1 MELKQDNLNSFANIK
16 ILHFRYFFVLI
27 FCVSQVLLSQ
37 EVIRK
42 GAHELQK
49 EEFGKLENI
58 QKESNTNKNEIIS
71 LNQGQVSTLNK
82 IVFGFLPYWEQS
94 NNAHSN
100 IQYNLLSHLAC
111 FDFLVQLD
119 ASIDTPPG
127 WPWVTE
133 INAAHAAGTKVIMT
147 VVNFGGTD
155 TADAVAWELFTN
167 TTKRDAFFANVK
179 SRIQTDNLDGV
190 NIDFEGLSSTHRGAE
205 LNAFMADLTSY
216 IHAELPSKEVS
227 FDGPAVNWG
236 GWLIDGLVSSVD
248 YLIVMAYDYIGAND
262 GFSGPVSPLIHH
274 TSTKRF
280 VTRTIETG
288 TYAVPT
294 ANNPEKLILAVPYYG
309 QHWKTTSNVSES
321 ATTTYM
327 GSTRFKNTI
336 TEADTYGGFIWN
348 TDFEYPWYTWN
359 DGTNWH
365 QVWTDNEVSISK
377 KFDLAIADNLGGV
390 GVWALNYDGNRPEL
404 WDLINTKFG
413 ATASLSDDYIKDN
426 TKVYPNPTKG
436 VIILANSD
444 NLKKSK
450 VELFNFLGQSIM
462 NINPKSE
469 SVNISH
475 LDNGMYFLNIENN
488 EGKKRTFKILKS
500 N

>member
-1 MELKQDNLNSFANIK
+1 MELKQGNFISLINIK
-16 ILHFRYFFVLI
+16 ILHFKALFMLSFF
-27 FCVSQVLLSQ
+27 VSQVLVSQ

-49 EEFGKLENI
+49 EEFGKLETV
-58 QKESNTNKNEIIS
+58 QKESNTNKDEIIS
-71 LNQGQVSTLNK
+71 LRQGQVNTLNK
-82 IVFGFLPYWEQS
+82 MVFGFLPYWEQS

-119 ASIDTPPG
+119 ASIDTPAG
-127 WPWVTE
+127 WPWVNE

-147 VVNFGGTD
+147 VVNFGGAD
-155 TADAVAWELFTN
+155 GADAVAWELFTN
-167 TTKRDAFFANVK
+167 TTKRDIFFANVK
-179 SRIQTDNLDGV
+179 SRIQVDNLDGV
-190 NIDFEGLSSTHRGAE
+190 NIDFEGLSSAHRGAE
-205 LNAFMADLTSY
+205 LNTFMADLTSY
-216 IHAELPSKEVS
+216 IHTELPGKEVS

-236 GWLIDGLVSSVD
+236 GWLIDGLVNSLD
-248 YLIVMAYDYIGAND
+248 YLVVMAYDYTGAND
-262 GFSGPVSPLIHH
+262 GFSGPVSPLTHH

-288 TYAVPT
+288 TYAIPT
-294 ANNPEKLILAVPYYG
+294 ANNPEKLILAIPYYG
-309 QHWKTTSNVSES
+309 QHWKTTSNASES
-321 ATTTYM
+321 ATTAYV

-348 TDFEYPWYTWN
+348 SDFEYPWYTWN
-359 DGTNWH
+359 DGTSWH
-365 QVWTDNEVSISK
+365 QVWTDNELSISK

-390 GVWALNYDGNRPEL
+390 GMWALNYDGNRPEL

-426 TKVYPNPTKG
+426 IKVYPNPTNG
-436 VIILANSD
+436 LIIIANNA
-444 NLKKSK
+444 NLKTSK

-462 NINPKSE
+462 KINPTNKS
-469 SVNISH
+469 VDVSH

-488 EGKKRTFKILKS
+488 EGNKQTFKILKS

>member
-1 MELKQDNLNSFANIK
+1 MEFNLNIIFKLN
-16 ILHFRYFFVLI
+16 FRMLNFKVLFVFVFLL
-27 FCVSQVLLSQ
+27 SQVLLSQ
-37 EVIRK
+37 EVIKK

-49 EEFGKLENI
+49 EEFGKLENVH
-58 QKESNTNKNEIIS
+58 KESNTNKQEIIS
-71 LNQGQVSTLNK
+71 LNQSQANTLNK
-82 IVFGFLPYWEQS
+82 MVFGFLPYWEQS
-94 NNAHSN
+94 SNAHSN

-119 ASIDTPPG
+119 ASIDTPSG

-155 TADAVAWELFTN
+155 GADAVAWELFTN
-167 TTKRDAFFANVK
+167 TAKRDTFFANVK

-190 NIDFEGLSSTHRGAE
+190 NIDFEGLTSAHRGVE
-205 LNAFMADLTSY
+205 LNTFMSALTTY
-216 IHAELPSKEVS
+216 IHTELPGKEVS

-236 GWLIDGLVSSVD
+236 GWLIDGLVNSVD
-248 YLIVMAYDYIGAND
+248 YLIVMAYDYVGAND
-262 GFSGPVSPLIHH
+262 AFSGPVSPLTHH
-274 TSTKRF
+274 TPTKRF

-309 QHWKTTSNVSES
+309 QHWKTTTNASES
-321 ATTTYM
+321 VTTAYV

-336 TEADTYGGFIWN
+336 TEAETYGGFIWN
-348 TDFEYPWYTWN
+348 SDFQYPWYTWN
-359 DGTNWH
+359 DGANWH
-365 QVWTDNEVSISK
+365 QVWTDNELSISK

-390 GVWALNYDGNRPEL
+390 GMWALNYDGNRPEL

-413 ATASLSDDYIKDN
+413 ATASLSDVNIKGN
-426 TKVYPNPTKG
+426 IKVYPNPTSSMVTLLNNG
-436 VIILANSD
+436 
-444 NLKKSK
+444 NLKLAQ
-450 VELFNFLGQSIM
+450 VELFNVLWQSIM
-462 NINPKSE
+462 KINPESKSIDL
-469 SVNISH
+469 SY
-475 LDNGMYFLNIENN
+475 LGNGMYFLNIENE
-488 EGKKRTFKILKS
+488 EGVKGTFKILKS